1 MNPIP
6 VKRSIVGLFYE
17 WIVGLF
23 YEWVVNLSLSVFEWG
38 LVCTDSN
45 EVTWMYFTVIIHLLY
60 YKWKNEWIRLNLLVK
75 MWELDII
82 VLMYDTCL
90 NMYNFFMYWTLYSGP
105 ITYSAR
111 VPCTLCHKKPGT
123 DGCCSSVLRVIP
135 CLLCLSCILRSVR
148 HWIWYLCSTYGWTDR
163 WGVNVCDSLLHKC
176 FLLSDVCE
184 WLIE

>member
-1 MNPIP
+1 
-6 VKRSIVGLFYE
+6 
-17 WIVGLF
+17 
-23 YEWVVNLSLSVFEWG
+23 
-38 LVCTDSN
+38 
-45 EVTWMYFTVIIHLLY
+45 
-60 YKWKNEWIRLNLLVK
+60 
-75 MWELDII
+75 
-82 VLMYDTCL
+82 
-90 NMYNFFMYWTLYSGP
+90 MYWTLYSGP

-135 CLLCLSCILRSVR
+135 CLFCLSCILRSVR

-184 WLIE
+184 WLIELGVCRMCFGYASSVYGAWVGTSRIHRTDCREKASSFVALFVP

>member
-1 MNPIP
+1 
-6 VKRSIVGLFYE
+6 
-17 WIVGLF
+17 
-23 YEWVVNLSLSVFEWG
+23 
-38 LVCTDSN
+38 
-45 EVTWMYFTVIIHLLY
+45 
-60 YKWKNEWIRLNLLVK
+60 
-75 MWELDII
+75 
-82 VLMYDTCL
+82 
-90 NMYNFFMYWTLYSGP
+90 MYWTLYSGP

-135 CLLCLSCILRSVR
+135 CLFCLSCILRSVR

-184 WLIE
+184 WLIELGVCRMCFGYLVVQLHPLCMVHGWVLLVSTELIAERKLLLLLLFLCLNS